1 MACDAAQLL
10 EASKC
15 FSCKYDALP
24 GLYQAVKI
32 RLLCA
37 IRDGETLECDPD
49 VLAQEARC
57 IFACVPRGAMDAI
70 EITLLCAIME
80 QA

>member
-1 MACDAAQLL
+1 MACDPAELL

-15 FSCKYDALP
+15 FLCKYDAVP

-37 IRDGETLECDPD
+37 LRDGETLECDPD
-49 VLAQEARC
+49 VLAKEAAC
-57 IFACVPRGAMDAI
+57 IFACIPPGARDAI
-70 EITLLCAIME
+70 EIKLLCDIM
-80 QA
+80 AAM

>member
-1 MACDAAQLL
+1 MG
-10 EASKC
+10 
-15 FSCKYDALP
+15 

-57 IFACVPRGAMDAI
+57 ILACVPPGAFDAI